1 MAARAACE
9 STAPQLNTLGNEAT
23 MKHSH
28 RVLAG
33 AAIALAAVSGAALPA
48 LALPDPSNEVT
59 LPSLGS
65 APDWG
70 VSNEELVALLG
81 TQTQAEI
88 DAIAHSGEPAVL
100 LVDDDGSIRAAAL
113 ADEPPLVPARR
124 AVERDWFQ
132 GRD

>member
-1 MAARAACE
+1 
-9 STAPQLNTLGNEAT
+9 
-23 MKHSH
+23 MKYSH

-48 LALPDPSNEVT
+48 LALPGPSNEVT